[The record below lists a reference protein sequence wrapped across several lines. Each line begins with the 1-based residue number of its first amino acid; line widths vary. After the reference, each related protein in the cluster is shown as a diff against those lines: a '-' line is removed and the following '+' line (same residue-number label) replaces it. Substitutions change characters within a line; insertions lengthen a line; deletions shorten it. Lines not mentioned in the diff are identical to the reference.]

1 VTRRYRSDIAEVLNQ
16 KRGII
21 VASLA
26 IGVLIAVASI
36 AWTRFAA
43 QSVDALVAKRLADC
57 KTGAKVDPIP
67 ITPQGANAL
76 WSAEHTGHGH
86 FVPLSDLAECD
97 PDHARTAFTQD
108 RDLAIEN
115 ANLRAAWIV
124 AAFCIPFLWYFLL
137 DRLREISAA
146 ILGRDRN

>member
-1 VTRRYRSDIAEVLNQ
+1 MTRRYRSDIAEVLNQ

-57 KTGAKVDPIP
+57 KTGAKADPFRLHHKKRMLCGPLNIPATAILYRYPTWLNAIP
-67 ITPQGANAL
+67 IMR
-76 WSAEHTGHGH
+76 E
-86 FVPLSDLAECD
+86 PLS
-97 PDHARTAFTQD
+97 RKD